1 MDTIFYP
8 DCGKV
13 TVTLVELIAWVYRDQ
28 RAHEMSH
35 ITLNLSDL
43 SNGDSEYHRLSRDG
57 CAQLLQDR
65 KLGANI
71 PSTLSQQRLVL
82 HPDAEEIH
90 RHLCD
95 ISHSDPYGAILI
107 FRHGRHGMIPD
118 YCQEVP
124 QPQPVYGIDKHGRER
139 IVDSVCRAGDGHLE
153 QRTQIDPQSGKKRFI
168 WVEVGYPYCP
178 ITYWPSVASVTAS
191 RLDYRLWFN
200 ALCDLHRRL
209 PPLKSWAIAE
219 LGAVAAPWGW
229 DNDNI
234 PQTDR

>member
-82 HPDAEEIH
+82 HPDAEVIH

-139 IVDSVCRAGDGHLE
+139 IVDSVCRVTVIWSRERKSIPKAGKNVS
-153 QRTQIDPQSGKKRFI
+153 SGSRSAI
-168 WVEVGYPYCP
+168 P
-178 ITYWPSVASVTAS
+178 IARSPIGRRWPAS
-191 RLDYRLWFN
+191 
-200 ALCDLHRRL
+200 
-209 PPLKSWAIAE
+209 PPLGWITGCGSTPCATCT
-219 LGAVAAPWGW
+219 AAC
-229 DNDNI
+229 
-234 PQTDR
+234 RR